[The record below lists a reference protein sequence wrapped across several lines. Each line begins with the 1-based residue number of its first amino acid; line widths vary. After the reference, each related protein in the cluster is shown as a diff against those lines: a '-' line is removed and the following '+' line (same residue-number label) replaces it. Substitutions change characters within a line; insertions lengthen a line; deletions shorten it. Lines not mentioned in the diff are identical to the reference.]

1 MCLARQICPGEIP
14 YFIRKRLGGWV
25 GHLSTATHQG
35 NSGNNT
41 KALGSNSKH
50 LQHRHRERERER
62 ERESQANKQRH
73 SSITEGMGLSPS
85 PSRTLRTTESAST
98 A

>member
-62 ERESQANKQRH
+62 ESQANKQRH